1 MSTVS
6 KSIPPDDMLPTTD
19 TLLPQTDPNQAPISA
34 PSEGGPAVGTD
45 HTQTDSE
52 IKISARK
59 PVSPTQIL
67 NLSRSARAPMKTDP
81 AQQAPANTS
90 GTIPIPNMHILSIDG
105 ELGVQTEFE
114 KAKDKF
120 LDLIESLKTG
130 RYLTDTIQGVE
141 KHSGLGEPR
150 AIIFHGDYKVVIMA
164 SMIVNLPRNLRDQE
178 PNDIYHYLLTKRIGA
193 EIDYVVKGI
202 DQNTGLAVASR
213 KEAMNTKRRHYY
225 LNLTR
230 EGTYR
235 IYEGVVCEARV
246 TSVIP
251 DGIFVEIFGIDVYIP
266 LRELSYLRLSDAMGY
281 FEPGDRV
288 LVKITSLDRSDEN
301 NIRINASVK
310 QVAAN
315 PIAKTLEKVEVES
328 NYAGTVSMADE
339 NGIFVRLD
347 IGADCRCPYPHRTR
361 PPKGARV
368 IVKIAGV
375 DMEKQF
381 IWGNIHYVTLPK

>member
-1 MSTVS
+1 MPNTP
-6 KSIPPDDMLPTTD
+6 KSIPPDGMPAAPNTA
-19 TLLPQTDPNQAPISA
+19 LPQTDLNQAPISS
-34 PSEGGPAVGTD
+34 PSEGGPASNTD
-45 HTQTDSE
+45 NVQTGSE
-52 IKISARK
+52 MKVQARK
-59 PVSPTQIL
+59 QVSPTQIL
-67 NLSRSARAPMKTDP
+67 NLSRTNRPAVKTGPVQPQPTDK
-81 AQQAPANTS
+81 S
-90 GTIPIPNMHILSIDG
+90 VVVPIPNMEILAIDD
-105 ELGVQTEFE
+105 ELGIQTELE
-114 KAKDKF
+114 KARDKF

-130 RYLTDTIQGVE
+130 RYLTGTIQGVE
-141 KHSGLGEPR
+141 KHSGMGEPR

-164 SMIVNLPRNLRDQE
+164 SMVVNLPRNLRDQE

-213 KEAMNTKRRHYY
+213 KEAMNTKRRYYY
-225 LNLTR
+225 LSLTY

-235 IYEGVVCEARV
+235 IYQGLVCEARV

-266 LRELSYLRLSDAMGY
+266 LKELSYMRISDAMGY

-288 LVKITSLDRSDEN
+288 LVKITDLDRSNPND
-301 NIRINASVK
+301 IRISASVK
-310 QVAAN
+310 QVASN
-315 PIAKTLEKVEVES
+315 PVAKALEKIEVDS

-339 NGIFVRLD
+339 HGIYVQLD
-347 IGADCRCPYPHRTR
+347 MGAECRCPYPHRTR

-375 DMEKQF
+375 DMERHF
-381 IWGNIHYVTLPK
+381 IWGSINYVTLPK

>member
-1 MSTVS
+1 MTTAH

-19 TLLPQTDPNQAPISA
+19 TTLPQTDLDQAPISA
-34 PSEGGPAVGTD
+34 PFEGGPAVNSD
-45 HTQTDSE
+45 NNQTDSE
-52 IKISARK
+52 MKVSARK
-59 PVSPTQIL
+59 AVSPTQIL
-67 NLSRSARAPMKTDP
+67 NLSRKGQTPMKTDP
-81 AQQAPANTS
+81 AQQTPANTN
-90 GTIPIPNMHILSIDG
+90 GTIPIPNMNILSIDDQ
-105 ELGVQTEFE
+105 LGVQTEFE

-141 KHSGLGEPR
+141 KHSGMGEPR

-235 IYEGVVCEARV
+235 IYEGIVCEARV

-301 NIRINASVK
+301 NIRISASVK

-315 PIAKTLEKVEVES
+315 PIAKALEKIEVES

-339 NGIFVRLD
+339 NGIFVKLD

-375 DMEKQF
+375 DMERQF

>member
-1 MSTVS
+1 MSTVP

-34 PSEGGPAVGTD
+34 PSEGGSAVGTD

-52 IKISARK
+52 IKVSARK

-67 NLSRSARAPMKTDP
+67 NLSRSARTPMKTDP
-81 AQQAPANTS
+81 AQQTPVNAN
-90 GTIPIPNMHILSIDG
+90 GTIPIPNMDILSIDG
-105 ELGVQTEFE
+105 ELGIQTEFE

-301 NIRINASVK
+301 NIRISASVK

-315 PIAKTLEKVEVES
+315 PIAKALEKVEVES

-375 DMEKQF
+375 DMERQF

>member
-1 MSTVS
+1 MKV
-6 KSIPPDDMLPTTD
+6 
-19 TLLPQTDPNQAPISA
+19 
-34 PSEGGPAVGTD
+34 
-45 HTQTDSE
+45 
-52 IKISARK
+52 SARK

-67 NLSRSARAPMKTDP
+67 NLSRSTRSPMKADP
-81 AQQAPANTS
+81 AQQVPANTNE
-90 GTIPIPNMHILSIDG
+90 TIPIPNMDILSIDD

-141 KHSGLGEPR
+141 KHSGMGEPR

-301 NIRINASVK
+301 NIRISASVK

-315 PIAKTLEKVEVES
+315 PIAKALEKVEVES

-339 NGIFVRLD
+339 NGIFVKLD

-361 PPKGARV
+361 PPKDARV

-375 DMEKQF
+375 DKERQF

>member
-1 MSTVS
+1 MPNIPN
-6 KSIPPDDMLPTTD
+6 SIPPDDMLPTTNAE
-19 TLLPQTDPNQAPISA
+19 LPQTDPNQAPVSS

-45 HTQTDSE
+45 NSQTDSE
-52 IKISARK
+52 MKVSARK

-67 NLSRSARAPMKTDP
+67 NLSRNTRSTMKTDP
-81 AQQAPANTS
+81 AQQASANS
-90 GTIPIPNMHILSIDG
+90 SSTIPIPNMDILSIDG

-213 KEAMNTKRRHYY
+213 KEAMNTKRRHY
-225 LNLTR
+225 
-230 EGTYR
+230 
-235 IYEGVVCEARV
+235 
-246 TSVIP
+246 
-251 DGIFVEIFGIDVYIP
+251 
-266 LRELSYLRLSDAMGY
+266 
-281 FEPGDRV
+281 
-288 LVKITSLDRSDEN
+288 
-301 NIRINASVK
+301 
-310 QVAAN
+310 
-315 PIAKTLEKVEVES
+315 
-328 NYAGTVSMADE
+328 
-339 NGIFVRLD
+339 
-347 IGADCRCPYPHRTR
+347 
-361 PPKGARV
+361 
-368 IVKIAGV
+368 
-375 DMEKQF
+375 
-381 IWGNIHYVTLPK
+381 